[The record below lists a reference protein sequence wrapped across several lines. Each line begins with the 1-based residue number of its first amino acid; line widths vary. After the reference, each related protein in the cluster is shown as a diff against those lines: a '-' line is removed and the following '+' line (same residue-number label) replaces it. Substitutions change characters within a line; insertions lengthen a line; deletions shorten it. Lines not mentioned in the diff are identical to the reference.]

1 MSEEDKRLEEWRE
14 KLRTK
19 DESWVREQ
27 TNRQLQPNVRKREA
41 AEQEL
46 LRIERKSELAIAKR
60 RITELETEISGIRSE
75 LSNERSGSVWH
86 RWQTI
91 AGLVAAASGWVVVA
105 IMIMGD

>member
-27 TNRQLQPNVRKREA
+27 ANRQLQPNVRKREA
-41 AEQEL
+41 AEQDL
-46 LRIERKSELAIAKR
+46 LRRERESELAIAKR
-60 RITELETEISGIRSE
+60 RIAELETEISGTRSE
-75 LSNERSGSVWH
+75 LSNERSGSVWL

-91 AGLVAAASGWVVVA
+91 SGWVVAA
-105 IMIMGD
+105 IMIIALLTG